1 MKRFE
6 SLGGKRL
13 GDEGSLDVAAEDLR
27 DQRAG
32 GAGDQ
37 LEPYLGVGCVIARQH
52 RRQAGRRG
60 ALERADAQRA
70 ARRAAAQRRLGLG
83 RKPQQA
89 LGIGEEQLALG
100 GERQAPLVAVKQ
112 RRAEALLELLD
123 ARGDVRLHA
132 VQPRGSLG
140 DAAGL
145 RDGLEDVQRGEV
157 HDLSERTTL
166 S

>member
-1 MKRFE
+1 MPEPPSQASRRRRYEHPVVKARIGVWPISFAE
-6 SLGGKRL
+6 RMRGK
-13 GDEGSLDVAAEDLR
+13 
-27 DQRAG
+27 
-32 GAGDQ
+32 
-37 LEPYLGVGCVIARQH
+37 
-52 RRQAGRRG
+52 
-60 ALERADAQRA
+60 AL
-70 ARRAAAQRRLGLG
+70 
-83 RKPQQA
+83 
-89 LGIGEEQLALG
+89 EEQLALG

-157 HDLSERTTL
+157 HDDLSERTTL